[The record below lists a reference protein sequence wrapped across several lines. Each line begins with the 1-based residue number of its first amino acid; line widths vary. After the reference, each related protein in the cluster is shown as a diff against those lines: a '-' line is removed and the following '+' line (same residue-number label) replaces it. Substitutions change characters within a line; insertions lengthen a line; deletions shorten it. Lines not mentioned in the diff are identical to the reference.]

1 MSFASNF
8 SIASSV
14 GSFKSNFS
22 RAGSM
27 YRHQALIKNWE
38 HKLHDQDQSL
48 PSLILNF
55 SHDLSDATLPEELP
69 FCLPF
74 DVYELLD
81 KESMDDLVIELKSF
95 LDESDH
101 TDLEWEKVLKHNN
114 FELLRVLSTRVD
126 YVSESQFDKLLECL
140 LLFLDIKPSR
150 YAPPLVTSAFMNRL
164 FFSLQTEEVLSLLKR
179 LQVLYILFNYGGLA
193 FPDISFQNC
202 NHLLKICT
210 HDHRRVS
217 NSALTTSIVG
227 YYRMSSEQLWKE
239 LQKVLAFDCIESL
252 IMQCL
257 KILSGRG
264 PDEYDSVH
272 HEAALEWIGS
282 CFQYS
287 PIMYYNVYNIQQTT
301 DILLENLKRFFS
313 LGQEQ
318 LLCHHIECVKK
329 MLNWKGF
336 FEAKYRVDDTM
347 RLLNDLMRK
356 SGMQEFTK
364 VCEIVSTILND
375 HLDMLPTE
383 DEFDGGD
390 ADCIVFAE

>member
-1 MSFASNF
+1 M
-8 SIASSV
+8 
-14 GSFKSNFS
+14 
-22 RAGSM
+22 R
-27 YRHQALIKNWE
+27 
-38 HKLHDQDQSL
+38 LH
-48 PSLILNF
+48 
-55 SHDLSDATLPEELP
+55 
-69 FCLPF
+69 
-74 DVYELLD
+74 
-81 KESMDDLVIELKSF
+81 
-95 LDESDH
+95 
-101 TDLEWEKVLKHNN
+101 
-114 FELLRVLSTRVD
+114 
-126 YVSESQFDKLLECL
+126 
-140 LLFLDIKPSR
+140 
-150 YAPPLVTSAFMNRL
+150 
-164 FFSLQTEEVLSLLKR
+164 SLQVHSWTAYFFHFKLKKFYPFKR

-202 NHLLKICT
+202 NHLLRICT

-227 YYRMSSEQLWKE
+227 YYRMSSEHLWKE

-252 IMQCL
+252 IIQCL

-272 HEAALEWIGS
+272 LEAALEWIGS

-287 PIMYYNVYNIQQTT
+287 PIMYYNVFNIQQTT

-313 LGQEQ
+313 LGEEQ

-364 VCEIVSTILND
+364 VEIVSTILND
-375 HLDMLPTE
+375 HLDA
-383 DEFDGGD
+383 
-390 ADCIVFAE
+390 ADRGWIWWRWRRLYRICGIKKSRRGFETWSQFQTLVVKLNAI